1 MRYNDFTSSNK
12 NALCSVKTSLIWFL
26 QSDRS
31 LTAMNVM
38 YLDKKNI
45 KTCHRNDK
53 FERVHEKML
62 YNGLKTCKLV

>member
-12 NALCSVKTSLIWFL
+12 NALCSVKTSLTWVL

-38 YLDKKNI
+38 YLDKKNN
-45 KTCHRNDK
+45 TCHRNDK